1 MKRTSA
7 PHSSASSTE
16 ESTGRSRAP
25 ASGGSS
31 VLGATRATSIPACK
45 KPGITLRA
53 TLLCSTSPTMAA
65 RRPLSPSKP
74 PSASQ
79 RAYRSRRAW
88 VGCWPQPSP
97 ALITGAEVWRAARTA
112 APAAWC
118 RSTIASA
125 PRRSRVTAV
134 SIRDSP
140 LAIAEPFSESE
151 ITCAPER
158 LAASS
163 KETAVLVEASK
174 KAKQTVLPSSA
185 SLRRPSANAL
195 ARSRICLMSSRPT
208 CSRVRKPLVSNDDH
222 PILPIGLLQV
232 DKHSLAARGG
242 HVLTDVVG
250 ADGQLPVAAVDEN
263 RQPDRGGPT
272 EFEERVHR
280 GACGPSR
287 VQNVVDEDDGLACY
301 VERHAA
307 APHFGI
313 LFFEV
318 VAMERYIQRA
328 DGDPEALKL
337 ADVRRDTPRQRD
349 SAGKHPYER
358 ELVEA

>member
-1 MKRTSA
+1 
-7 PHSSASSTE
+7 
-16 ESTGRSRAP
+16 
-25 ASGGSS
+25 
-31 VLGATRATSIPACK
+31 
-45 KPGITLRA
+45 
-53 TLLCSTSPTMAA
+53 MAA

-88 VGCWPQPSP
+88 VGCWPHPSP
-97 ALITGAEVWRAARTA
+97 ALITGAEVWREARAA

-125 PRRSRVTAV
+125 PRRSRVTTV

-140 LAIAEPFSESE
+140 LAIAEPLAESE

-163 KETAVLVEASK
+163 NETAVLVDASK
-174 KAKQTVLPSSA
+174 KARQTVLPSSA
-185 SLRRPSANAL
+185 SLTRPSANAL
-195 ARSRICLMSSRPT
+195 ARSRISLMSSRPT
-208 CSRVRKPLVSNDDH
+208 SFRVRKLLVSNDDH
-222 PILPIGLLQV
+222 PVLPIGLLQV
-232 DKHSLAARGG
+232 DKHSLAACGR

-250 ADGQLPVAAVDEN
+250 PDRQLPVAAVDE
-263 RQPDRGGPT
+263 
-272 EFEERVHR
+272 
-280 GACGPSR
+280 
-287 VQNVVDEDDGLACY
+287 DDGLACH

-313 LFFEV
+313 LLFQV

-328 DGDPEALKL
+328 DGDLEAFKL
-337 ADVRRDTPRQRD
+337 ADVR
-349 SAGKHPYER
+349 
-358 ELVEA
+358 